1 MSMNPRI
8 RAGVIAGLAA
18 GVWIAAAQTNVEHVN
33 SVKLMVAVDRSS
45 PCHLSLSASIEASG
59 MGTVWY
65 RFLGPDGVTFDFGAE
80 GTKELQFGPS
90 FGAGMGAKMA
100 HDIRGE
106 FKVQAAMVGA
116 NGKPGP
122 ITVSNIVPA
131 AYTCGGGTAIAT
143 QVMGAGAPAEPQ
155 AAQPSGKVTA
165 VRLRL
170 VPERYAGPCPG
181 HVQLVGEITT
191 DGPGT
196 VWYHFLAGA
205 VSHSPEGTVKFDS
218 AGTKTVTIQGAFNV
232 APQVPHASMLAV
244 MTDSDGKHGPQNVT
258 SGPVDYNIT
267 CAAK

>member
-1 MSMNPRI
+1 MSKNLSI
-8 RAGVIAGLAA
+8 CAGVIAGLAA
-18 GVWIAAAQTNVEHVN
+18 CGGVAAAQTRVERVN

-59 MGTVWY
+59 MGTIWY

-80 GTKELQFGPS
+80 GTKELQFDPS

-106 FKVQAAMVGA
+106 FKVEAAMVGA

-131 AYTCGGGTAIAT
+131 AYTCGGGTSIAT
-143 QVMGAGAPAEPQ
+143 SLMAAGAPAVSQEAKP
-155 AAQPSGKVTA
+155 AGKVTA

-170 VPERYAGPCPG
+170 VPERYSGPCPG
-181 HVQLVGEITT
+181 HVQLVGEITA
-191 DGPGT
+191 DGPGIA
-196 VWYHFLAGA
+196 WYRFLAGA